1 MGEQRRRRPLAAA
14 GWLTVTVLAAAL
26 ALLVTAWFVLAAPFT
41 VTFAYGAW
49 LGLTHA
55 EVLEAVGEASGDDA
69 GRGPAGLSP

>member
-1 MGEQRRRRPLAAA
+1 MA
-14 GWLTVTVLAAAL
+14 GWLAAILLSAAL
-26 ALLVTAWFVLAAPFT
+26 ALLVTPWTLLAAPFT

-69 GRGPAGLSP
+69 ARGPAGLSP